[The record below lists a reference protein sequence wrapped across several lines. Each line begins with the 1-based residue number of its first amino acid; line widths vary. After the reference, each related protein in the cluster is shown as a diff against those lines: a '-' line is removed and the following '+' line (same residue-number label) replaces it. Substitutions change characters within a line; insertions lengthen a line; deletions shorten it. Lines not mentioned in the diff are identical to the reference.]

1 MKLVISPAK
10 SLNYDSKLPTG
21 FSSESCFLNEAKE
34 LNTLLKKKSP
44 KALSELMHISP
55 KLGALNYERNQNWS
69 LPFSSENAR
78 QAIYAF
84 DGDVYRGLDAYSISE
99 EKLDILQDTVRII
112 SGLYGLLKPLD
123 LIQPYRLEMG
133 TQFANQKGKNLY
145 KFWGGQLREEIETEA
160 SQSSDAILVNL
171 ASNEYFK
178 ALEAKKLNTRII
190 TPVFKD
196 MKNGQYK
203 IISFYAKKARGLMS
217 RYIIDHRINDP
228 DQLKNFDSEGYRFSA
243 DLSAGDDWVFI
254 RAHAE

>member
-10 SLNYDSKLPTG
+10 SLNYESELPTG
-21 FSSESCFLNEAKE
+21 FSSESCFLSEAKQ
-34 LNTLLKKKSP
+34 LNGLLKKKSA

-99 EKLDILQDTVRII
+99 EKLDLLQDTVRII

-133 TQFANQKGKNLY
+133 TKFPVGKNKNLY
-145 KFWGGQLREEIETEA
+145 EFWRKKITTALNDELYEDEL
-160 SQSSDAILVNL
+160 LVNL
-171 ASNEYFK
+171 ASQEYFK
-178 ALEAKKLNTRII
+178 AIDVKALKAPLIH
-190 TPVFKD
+190 VDFKEF
-196 MKNGQYK
+196 KNGQFK
-203 IISFYAKKARGLMS
+203 TIAIFSKRARGLMTRHIVETNAKS
-217 RYIIDHRINDP
+217 IEDLKTFNAGRYA
-228 DQLKNFDSEGYRFSA
+228 FDA
-243 DLSAGDDWVFI
+243 NLSTENKLVFT
-254 RAHAE
+254 R